1 MEKVVGATDIVR
13 NFSEIL
19 NSVKYKRERYTI
31 LRGGKAIACIS
42 PVKGYY
48 KEKTL
53 KDLKELLKMLPR
65 LDDEVERFEKNI
77 RENKKHQPSVPKEYR
92 WV

>member
-1 MEKVVGATDIVR
+1 MGATDIVR

-19 NSVKYKRERYTI
+19 NSVKYKRDRYTI

-42 PVKGYY
+42 PVGRNY

-65 LDDEVERFEKNI
+65 LGDEIESFRKNI
-77 RENKKHQPSVPKEYR
+77 KENKKYQPSMPKEYQ

>member
-1 MEKVVGATDIVR
+1 MEKVMRATDIVR

-19 NSVKYKRERYTI
+19 NSVKYKREHYTI
-31 LRGGKAIACIS
+31 LRSGKAIARIS
-42 PVKGYY
+42 PVGKHY

-65 LDDEVERFEKNI
+65 LDDEIEGFKKNM
-77 RENKKHQPSVPKEYR
+77 RENRKYQPSMPKEYR